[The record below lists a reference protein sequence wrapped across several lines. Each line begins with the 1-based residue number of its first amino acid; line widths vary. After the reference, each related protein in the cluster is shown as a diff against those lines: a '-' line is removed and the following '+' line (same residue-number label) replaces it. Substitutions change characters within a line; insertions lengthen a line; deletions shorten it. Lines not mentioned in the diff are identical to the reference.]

1 MNFVLR
7 WSSVCLV
14 FERSDFAA
22 TTRRHH
28 HHHNKYHN
36 KYRVD
41 EEGIRHRVDKGGIR
55 FRVCFV
61 CVLLGVLAR
70 GL

>member
-7 WSSVCLV
+7 GSSVWLV
-14 FERSDFAA
+14 FECSDFAA
-22 TTRRHH
+22 TSRRH

-61 CVLLGVLAR
+61 CFMRFSG
-70 GL
+70 

>member
-7 WSSVCLV
+7 GSSVWLV
-14 FERSDFAA
+14 FERSGFAA
-22 TTRRHH
+22 TTRRH

-41 EEGIRHRVDKGGIR
+41 EGGIRLRVDKGGIR

-61 CVLLGVLAR
+61 
-70 GL
+70 